1 MYRPLALCLVFLSP
15 LAVRANG
22 GEPHDHPSR
31 EDLLG
36 PSTWTTGTPSPA
48 PEVRGRLE
56 VKEVAEDKDAPTD
69 RLGASRRLD
78 REQTWA
84 RDAGLGLGHLAI
96 PERLV
101 GVRLDPRT
109 EHFVFAVEGRLDDAT
124 DSGLSHL
131 GVTALGRQTRRFEWG
146 LGQVVFNDNTLSR
159 TRSFGLNIGF
169 VRYRDDFR
177 LGSMLLEVDAHL
189 TANLFQQTESD
200 SPLLRG
206 LRDGIRPCATQS
218 EIGLR
223 LKLHI
228 TNEIA
233 MTAFAID
240 QDDPFH
246 FVSGNECFGDGAVW
260 MQSSKAGF
268 ALDARL
274 GRGFVLS
281 AGLTWATAAVGYDL
295 EAHRHGVALSG
306 AYRNTNVE
314 AGLSLVFS
322 R

>member
-1 MYRPLALCLVFLSP
+1 MYRQLASCLVLFSTSAA
-15 LAVRANG
+15 LAHG
-22 GEPHDHPSR
+22 GDPESHGHPTR

-36 PSTWTTGTPSPA
+36 PSTWTTTTPADVPRVRARFEVHGGPA
-48 PEVRGRLE
+48 DQLGPSQAPDTEQSWALNEGR
-56 VKEVAEDKDAPTD
+56 
-69 RLGASRRLD
+69 
-78 REQTWA
+78 
-84 RDAGLGLGHLAI
+84 GLGHLAI
-96 PERLV
+96 PGQLV

-109 EHFVFAVEGRLDDAT
+109 EHLIFAVDGRLDAAT
-124 DSGLSHL
+124 DSGFSHL
-131 GVTALGRQTRRFEWG
+131 GVTLLGRQTRHLQWG
-146 LGQVVFNDNTLSR
+146 LGQVVFNDNALSL
-159 TRSFGLNIGF
+159 TRSTGINIGF
-169 VRYRDDFR
+169 VRYQDDFR

-189 TANLFQQTESD
+189 TANLLQQTESE

-228 TNEIA
+228 STELA
-233 MTAFAID
+233 MSAFAID

-246 FVSGNECFGDGAVW
+246 VVSGAECFGDGAVW

-268 ALDARL
+268 ALDAKL
-274 GRGFVLS
+274 GRGFVLT

-306 AYRNTNVE
+306 DYRNTNVE
-314 AGLSLVFS
+314 AGLSLAWA